1 MVSQRRSRYPPRYVC
16 TISYQGEEWELFWL
30 TTFLEFSPFFFFV
43 YVGSCGLTYNLY
55 KVNKGLEYGE
65 DPYSTLPS
73 HYYSLFNKAFNV
85 VFYLVT
91 LIIVYNLLR
100 ALLGR
105 YGGWRLPRLW
115 PLGGGGGG
123 GGGGWGGGGGGDGGG
138 GGGWGRGPGFGGGQ
152 PPPPPPPPYTKHAQT
167 PTQPIFTQPP
177 QTQAAQA
184 QAGQGTWWNPG
195 FWTGL
200 AAGGLGAWLVN
211 NRPNNNNNNNNNNY
225 RARQREDGYR
235 GFLPRRGL
243 FAGREDDWGRG
254 MRFRRVV
261 DDGDD
266 DNEPW
271 GRGARTGGGGGGGG
285 EMRRATGFGG
295 TSSR

>member
-1 MVSQRRSRYPPRYVC
+1 M
-16 TISYQGEEWELFWL
+16 
-30 TTFLEFSPFFFFV
+30 
-43 YVGSCGLTYNLY
+43 TYNLY

-73 HYYSLFNKAFNV
+73 RYSTFNNAFNV
-85 VFYLVT
+85 VFYVVT
-91 LIIVYNLLR
+91 FIIVYNLLR

-105 YGGWRLPRLW
+105 YAGWRLPGLW
-115 PLGGGGGG
+115 PLGDGGGGGGWGGG
-123 GGGGWGGGGGGDGGG
+123 GGGGWGGGGGRGPGGG
-138 GGGWGRGPGFGGGQ
+138 GPGFGGGQ
-152 PPPPPPPPYTKHAQT
+152 APPPPPYTKHPPT

-177 QTQAAQA
+177 QTQAA

-211 NRPNNNNNNNNNNY
+211 NRINNNNNNNNY
-225 RARQREDGYR
+225 RARQPEDGYR
-235 GFLPRRGL
+235 GFFPRRGL

-261 DDGDD
+261 DGDDD

-271 GRGARTGGGGGGGG
+271 GRGARPGGEGRVG

>member
-1 MVSQRRSRYPPRYVC
+1 MAPLIVC
-16 TISYQGEEWELFWL
+16 IGNPLLDIT
-30 TTFLEFSPFFFFV
+30 
-43 YVGSCGLTYNLY
+43 VGPAEGPAYLQKYALNPNDAILP
-55 KVNKGLEYGE
+55 E
-65 DPYSTLPS
+65 DKHMP
-73 HYYSLFNKAFNV
+73 
-85 VFYLVT
+85 
-91 LIIVYNLLR
+91 I
-100 ALLGR
+100 
-105 YGGWRLPRLW
+105 
-115 PLGGGGGG
+115 
-123 GGGGWGGGGGGDGGG
+123 
-138 GGGWGRGPGFGGGQ
+138 GPGFGGGQ

-211 NRPNNNNNNNNNNY
+211 NRTNNNNNY

>member
-1 MVSQRRSRYPPRYVC
+1 MKTLIP
-16 TISYQGEEWELFWL
+16 LFL
-30 TTFLEFSPFFFFV
+30 PITVRPLSPFPSFSFPLVIPKDNGITETIPDRLFV
-43 YVGSCGLTYNLY
+43 
-55 KVNKGLEYGE
+55 
-65 DPYSTLPS
+65 D
-73 HYYSLFNKAFNV
+73 KAFNV
-85 VFYLVT
+85 VFCVVT

-100 ALLGR
+100 SLLGR
-105 YGGWRLPRLW
+105 YAGWRLPGLW
-115 PLGGGGGG
+115 PHGGGGGG
-123 GGGGWGGGGGGDGGG
+123 GGGGGSGGWGGGGGGQGGG
-138 GGGWGRGPGFGGGQ
+138 GPGFGGGQ
-152 PPPPPPPPYTKHAQT
+152 APPPPPPPYTKHAQT

-177 QTQAAQA
+177 QA

-211 NRPNNNNNNNNNNY
+211 NRTNNNNNNNDNNNY

-261 DDGDD
+261 DDDGDD

-271 GRGARTGGGGGGGG
+271 GRGARPGGGGGGGVG